1 LYPRKSVSSNSWQV
15 PVHVG
20 NGGGTGAIGTGSVI
34 NNTASMINRSTA
46 GATPRL
52 TALGLDEHPVPG

>member
-1 LYPRKSVSSNSWQV
+1 M
-15 PVHVG
+15 HVG
-20 NGGGTGAIGTGSVI
+20 NGGGTGAIGTGSAI
-34 NNTASMINRSTA
+34 NNTALMINRSTA